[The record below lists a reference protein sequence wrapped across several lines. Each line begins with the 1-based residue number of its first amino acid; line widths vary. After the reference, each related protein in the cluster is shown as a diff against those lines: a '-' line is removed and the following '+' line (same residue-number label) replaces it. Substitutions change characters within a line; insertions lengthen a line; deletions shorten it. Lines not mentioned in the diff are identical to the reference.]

1 MDFRTVINYICGILG
16 ACIIIFGLLVRMGFL
31 SQVESGRG
39 MVPIILG
46 AVILLWSWY
55 SQKRR

>member
-1 MDFRTVINYICGILG
+1 MDFRTIINYICGILG
-16 ACIIIFGLLVRMGFL
+16 ACIIIFGLLVRLGFL
-31 SQVESGRG
+31 SQVEPARG